1 MAIKQTIEFNSDK
14 EYFAGFLQNAID
26 ESLIEGSVEFKD
38 GKIELILNDK
48 ESRALERFSN
58 FTQKYLPH
66 SLYLGKIDTQV
77 VELEPKQDRFLSQ
90 PYKITPC
97 PICIEEL
104 TNPAS
109 QNYLDDTIECH
120 HYANKEVVQD
130 VDNSYF
136 SPHFNAHDTTL
147 LADAS
152 KIDEL
157 FIVTENEIKALFSI
171 EKPTLKL
178 TVKDEELKALTGKK
192 FLRVQAPYN
201 IKSSLA
207 ALNAKDSEITTLFF
221 NQRENEP
228 EIILVQDNMHFIYD
242 NRASKALDN
251 LSEDVAINRFLNI
264 AKESNNSETIG
275 VNLSQKGI
283 SFIVKNEVGCKR
295 AIEFQEFSLQKLL
308 EDMSQDDKRSRLL
321 NNFKNKFP
329 QVSQKLDA
337 NLDLFKTIATILEID
352 EPSFETLSDKSLEF
366 HGNGGLKIDMN
377 FSEDG
382 FDYPAMIGSIISFK
396 LADVEP
402 HYLAYSIFEAYGD
415 MVVSVFSQLKKEF
428 KLDKFILFGD
438 IFSNSVVY
446 SRILS
451 KFQISKPYFS
461 KEIALDFK

>member
-14 EYFAGFLQNAID
+14 EYFAGFLQNVID

-38 GKIELILNDK
+38 DKIELILNDK
-48 ESRALERFSN
+48 DGKALERFSN

-77 VELEPKQDRFLSQ
+77 VELEPKADKLISQ
-90 PYKITPC
+90 PYKIAPC
-97 PICIEEL
+97 PICIEEI

-120 HYANKEVVQD
+120 HYANKDVVQD

-147 LADAS
+147 IADAS

-251 LSEDVAINRFLNI
+251 LSEDVVINRFLNI
-264 AKESNNSETIG
+264 AKEPNYSETIG